1 MIAGYAPGGERGISK
16 MFPEIIAEIGINH
29 EGDMYK
35 AVRMIHDAHDA
46 GVSCVKFQCHVLED
60 EYIPE
65 AKKIIPV
72 NAKESIWDIMKRC
85 SFTEYQERALKKE
98 TEKLGMLYLST
109 PFSRAAAERL
119 HRMNVQMYKIG
130 SGECNNY
137 PLVKLIASY
146 GKPIIL
152 STGMNDFDSITPAVE
167 IIKTW
172 GCPLALLHCVS
183 MYPAPY
189 DKMNLGAI
197 QELKARYHVPV
208 GLSDHSLGLYCS
220 FAAVALGA
228 DIIERHFVSDRS
240 WSGPDVPISIIPEE
254 LRQLVE
260 GRAAIVSALAGAG
273 GEVNQGERETAKFA
287 YASVVST
294 RPIRQ
299 GESISQDNIWVKRP
313 GTGMI
318 KAAQYEACL
327 GRVALKDI
335 PKDTQLTWEMM
346 T

>member
-1 MIAGYAPGGERGISK
+1 

-29 EGDMYK
+29 NGDLYK

-46 GVSCVKFQCHVLED
+46 GVSCVKFQSHVIES
-60 EYIPE
+60 EMIPA
-65 AKKIIPV
+65 AKNIIPG
-72 NAKESIWDIMKRC
+72 NANESIWNIMERC
-85 SFTEYQERALKKE
+85 AFSETQERALKKE
-98 TEKLGMLYLST
+98 TEKLGMLYLCT
-109 PFSRAAAERL
+109 PFSREAAERL
-119 HRMNVQMYKIG
+119 HRMDVQMYKIG

-137 PLVKLIASY
+137 PLIKQIASY

-152 STGMNDFDSITPAVE
+152 STGMNDFDSIDPAVL
-167 IIKTW
+167 IIKAA
-172 GCPLALLHCVS
+172 GVPFALLHCVS

-208 GLSDHSLGLYCS
+208 GLSDHSIGNYIS
-220 FAAVALGA
+220 FAAIALGA
-228 DIIERHFVSDRS
+228 EIIERHFVSSPS
-240 WSGPDVPISIIPEE
+240 WAGPDVPISIGPIQLRE
-254 LRQLVE
+254 LIK
-260 GRAAIVSALAGAG
+260 GRRAIVEAVG
-273 GEVNQGERETAKFA
+273 GTKENILGEQPTAAFA
-287 YASVVST
+287 FACVVTT

-299 GESISQDNIWVKRP
+299 GESLSKDNLWVKRP

-335 PKDTQLTWEMM
+335 PKDTQLTWDMM
-346 T
+346 ELGHLWK

>member
-1 MIAGYAPGGERGISK
+1 MPEFVFPNGIE
-16 MFPEIIAEIGINH
+16 MPAIIAEIGINH
-29 EGDMYK
+29 GGDMYK
-35 AVRMIHDAHDA
+35 AVRMIHDARDA
-46 GVSCVKFQCHVLED
+46 GCQIIKMQSHVIDD
-60 EYIPE
+60 EM
-65 AKKIIPV
+65 IPV
-72 NAKESIWDIMKRC
+72 AKEIVPGNANESIWNIMERC
-85 SFTEYQERALKKE
+85 AFTETQERALKKE
-98 TEKLGMLYLST
+98 TEKLGMLYLCT

-119 HRMNVQMYKIG
+119 HRMDVQMYKIG

-137 PLVKLIASY
+137 PLIKLVASF

-152 STGMNDFDSITPAVE
+152 STGMNDFDSIDPAVN
-167 IIKTW
+167 IIKNL

-197 QELKARYHVPV
+197 DELRRRYHVPV
-208 GLSDHSLGLYCS
+208 GLSDHSIGLYCS

-228 DIIERHFVSDRS
+228 DIIERHFVSDRN
-240 WSGPDVPISIIPEE
+240 WSGPDVPISIVPDE

-260 GRAAIVSALAGAG
+260 GNRAIREARG
-273 GEVNQGERETAKFA
+273 GTKEVHSGERGTIDFA
-287 YASVVST
+287 FSCVVTT

-299 GESISQDNIWVKRP
+299 GESLSKDNLWVKRP

-335 PKDTQLTWEMM
+335 PKDTQLTWAMI

>member
-1 MIAGYAPGGERGISK
+1 

-29 EGDMYK
+29 EGDIYK

-65 AKKIIPV
+65 AKKIIPS

-85 SFTEYQERALKKE
+85 SFTETQERALKKE

-119 HRMNVQMYKIG
+119 HRMDVQMYKIG

-146 GKPIIL
+146 GKPIIM
-152 STGMNDFDSITPAVE
+152 STGMNNFDSITPAVE

-172 GCPLALLHCVS
+172 GCPLAILHCVS

-208 GLSDHSLGLYCS
+208 GLSDHSIGNYVS

-228 DIIERHFVSDRS
+228 EIIERHFVSS
-240 WSGPDVPISIIPEE
+240 PAWPGPDVPISISPKE
-254 LRQLVE
+254 LAELVE
-260 GRAAIVSALAGAG
+260 GSRAIRQALQVSDKL
-273 GEVNQGERETAKFA
+273 GERKTAEFA
-287 YASVVST
+287 FACVVST
-294 RPIRQ
+294 ADIRR
-299 GESISQDNIWVKRP
+299 GDKLSDRNTWVKRP
-313 GTGMI
+313 GTGII

-327 GRVALKDI
+327 GRVALRDI

-346 T
+346 S